1 MTKDNPSP
9 ATGQWI
15 IADDSDS
22 FDDPLL
28 DCLALLSSFYE
39 RPTSRVVLRA
49 GLPLV
54 DNILY

>member
-28 DCLALLSSFYE
+28 DCLALLSSFY
-39 RPTSRVVLRA
+39 RMFQTGIIA
-49 GLPLV
+49 KA
-54 DNILY
+54 